1 MKGDRCV
8 FQVVVRPT
16 VLAASCLLASCV
28 IIPIGGGEPH
38 PFGKE
43 RLDFV
48 EIGVTHKNDVRSEL
62 GRPRIRHG
70 GKWWMY
76 RGTRKESDWLVIAG
90 GGYMADAE
98 KLEGGTS
105 SYRLLI
111 GFQADSTVW
120 RYGVLKEDSRCDTH
134 RGLCYQ
140 DGKVYVSVEPD
151 EMPIDD
157 PNCGVEFKVGNEV
170 SQGCIYA
177 LD

>member
-1 MKGDRCV
+1 M
-8 FQVVVRPT
+8 FQVFARPT

-48 EIGVTHKNDVRSEL
+48 EIGVTQKDDVRSEL

-76 RGTRKESDWLVIAG
+76 RGSRKESDWLVIAG

-98 KLEGGTS
+98 KLAFRYAIRGQISLQGALGQIPFEYEGQISLGQP
-105 SYRLLI
+105 RP
-111 GFQADSTVW
+111 
-120 RYGVLKEDSRCDTH
+120 
-134 RGLCYQ
+134 RGQ
-140 DGKVYVSVEPD
+140 F
-151 EMPIDD
+151 I
-157 PNCGVEFKVGNEV
+157 
-170 SQGCIYA
+170 
-177 LD
+177 